1 MSKYVDGAVAV
12 GGKLVLVGGESG
24 YGWVMR
30 EVVGVAVAGHVH
42 ERDAARRRRPGGGE
56 QRA

>member
-1 MSKYVDGAVAV
+1 MSKYVEGAMAV

-24 YGWVMR
+24 HGWVMR
-30 EVVGVAVAGHVH
+30 EAVTVAGHVH

-56 QRA
+56 PRA